1 MKKII
6 TVLFAVLAM
15 SSMFAKP
22 IVLKSDVGFLVAND
36 ERKPTD
42 FSGMSDEEIL
52 KLILECMPKE
62 INGRKPIYLEHEITK
77 ILEDAN
83 DINDAR
89 EIIKSNMNNI
99 EDNVKQ
105 TLSNNGYSSE
115 YTINYGYN
123 LFPNKKY
130 KGVTYKE
137 GYYESVVITLGS
149 GSGDNWWCV
158 LLPPLCAL
166 ESDQNNVGEVEYKS
180 FIKEIINKYFKN

>member
-1 MKKII
+1 MKKIVI
-6 TVLFAVLAM
+6 ILSIILI
-15 SSMFAKP
+15 
-22 IVLKSDVGFLVAND
+22 IVISNNTTDDLLIPDEAIRIRVIANSNSFED
-36 ERKPTD
+36 QAIKKMVKD
-42 FSGMSDEEIL
+42 
-52 KLILECMPKE
+52 
-62 INGRKPIYLEHEITK
+62 NLEHEITK

-158 LLPPLCAL
+158 LFPPLCAL

-180 FIKEIINKYFKN
+180 FIKEIIKKYFKN